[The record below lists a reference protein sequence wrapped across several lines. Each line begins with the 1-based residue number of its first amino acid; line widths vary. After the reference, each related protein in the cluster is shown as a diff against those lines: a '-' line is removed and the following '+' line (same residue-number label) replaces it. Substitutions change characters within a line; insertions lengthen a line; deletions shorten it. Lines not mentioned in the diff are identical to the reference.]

1 MQRRYNEKSF
11 GMEKNAMSEKIQI
24 PRRVCA
30 AVLNSLSAGVVP
42 RTGQEYIAIGRT
54 REIAALLSDLET
66 VETGGSAFRM
76 ITGRYGSG
84 KSFLLQLLRSHA
96 LERGFAVADCD
107 LTPERRLAG
116 AKGQGLATYRELAR
130 NLSCRAAPDGGA
142 LPVILS
148 RWIASVQLMCAKRDG
163 LSPND
168 PALSVATE
176 TAVSEAIADLSGYV
190 HGFDFSAVIGAF
202 YRGTRT
208 GDEELKNNALRWLRG
223 EFPTKTEARRVL
235 PVSSIITDETWYDVL
250 KLLAALMVKTGQKG
264 LLIII
269 DEAVNLYKIVQTVAR
284 EANYEKLLGIFN
296 DATQGRLS
304 NMAFFFGGTPQLV
317 EDTRR
322 GLYSYEALRSRL
334 RVNRYAEGTQ
344 DFAGPIL
351 MLTPLTPEE
360 LLALLK
366 RIVILHAQ
374 RYEWTPP
381 VTDEQLAG
389 FVADIAG
396 RMGADVLLTPRE
408 VVRDFTGLLNILQQ
422 NPGNTFK
429 DLAGDLE
436 IKPADKREVVEEE
449 FAEFTL

>member
-1 MQRRYNEKSF
+1 MKV
-11 GMEKNAMSEKIQI
+11 QI
-24 PRRVCA
+24 PRRVAA
-30 AVLNSLSAGVVP
+30 AVLNSLAAGVVP

-54 REIAALLSDLET
+54 KEIAALLSDLET
-66 VETGGSAFRM
+66 VEDGGSAFRM

-107 LTPERRLAG
+107 LSPERRLAG
-116 AKGQGLATYRELAR
+116 AKGQGLATYRELMR

-148 RWIASVQLMCAKRDG
+148 RWIASVQLDCARREG
-163 LSPND
+163 LSPSD
-168 PALSVATE
+168 PKLAQLTE
-176 TAVSEAIADLSGYV
+176 LAITDAISGFSGLV
-190 HGFDFSAVIGAF
+190 HGFDFAAAVGAF
-202 YRGTRT
+202 YRGLRD

-223 EFPTKTEARRVL
+223 EFPNKTEAKRAL
-235 PVSSIITDETWYDVL
+235 PVSSVITDETWYDFL
-250 KLLAALMVKTGQKG
+250 KLMSSLMAVTGQKG

-284 EANYEKLLGIFN
+284 EANYEKLLNIFN

-304 NMAFFFGGTPQLV
+304 HMAFFFGGTPQLV

-334 RVNRYAEGTQ
+334 RANRFAGDGVQ
-344 DFAGPIL
+344 DFAGPVL
-351 MLTPLTPEE
+351 SLAPLTPEE

-366 RIVILHAQ
+366 RIVALHAL
-374 RYEWTPP
+374 RYDWTPP
-381 VTDEQLAG
+381 VSDEQLAA
-389 FVADIAG
+389 FVSDIAS

-408 VVRDFTGLLNILQQ
+408 VVRDFTGLLNLLQQ
-422 NPGNTFK
+422 NPGESFESI
-429 DLAGDLE
+429 AGTLE
-436 IKPADKREVVEEE
+436 IRPADRTENGETGE